1 MQPRSQVRVRSSAGF
16 LALQQIPPS
25 LRPLVRAFLL
35 GYASSVAP
43 RLLTL
48 LLQAVTRARRHARGG
63 PAGPPK
69 KEVDL
74 LASLRHII
82 LTGFDWRRFPTF
94 CAVLVGGS
102 TLLEVSER
110 AKSQT

>member
-1 MQPRSQVRVRSSAGF
+1 
-16 LALQQIPPS
+16 
-25 LRPLVRAFLL
+25 L

-48 LLQAVTRARRHARGG
+48 LLQAVTRARRRASG
-63 PAGPPK
+63 PAASPK
-69 KEVDL
+69 KDVDL

-82 LTGFDWRRFPTF
+82 LTGFEWQRFPTF

-102 TLLEVSER
+102 TLLEVS
-110 AKSQT
+110 A